1 VYGLGAM
8 AHTYQ
13 GDDKNEFTSY
23 MKKQDG
29 KSTMQNSVVMIVVMY
44 GDEDTSMSYYGWIE
58 KI

>member
-1 VYGLGAM
+1 M
-8 AHTYQ
+8 THTYQ
-13 GDDKNEFTSY
+13 GDDKNGFTSY

-29 KSTMQNSVVMIVVMY
+29 KTTVQNSVVTIVVMY